1 MKKISRRWIIISFIF
16 ITIICFLIA
25 VKPGDRGG
33 PYHPY
38 FAALNSELRAK
49 GLGRPVIIVDLD
61 RLDKNIDILK
71 KNLKSPLKFRLVVKS
86 LPSMWLVRYILER
99 MGSNRVMVFHGPDL
113 TYLAGQG
120 AGNLDILLG
129 KPMPVNAVKEFYRT
143 LRSGGAFD
151 PSRQIQWLVDT
162 PERLRQYLEFAKD
175 RGIKMKINVEIDV
188 GLHRGGLRSLDE
200 LDTVLALIAE
210 NPSHLRFAGFMGYDV
225 HSASAPAVFGSQ
237 KNAVKKAFGRV
248 MKTYQEFHEHG
259 MKQYPALFSGEL
271 TFNSGGS
278 HTYMLFDGS
287 GPVNDIALGSVLVKP
302 SDFDRP
308 LLGDHEEALFIAVPV
323 LKRLEGILIPFLEG
337 LSGLMSWWN
346 PNRQVTYFIYGG
358 GWRAAYLSPAG
369 LIGNPI
375 YGFSTNQAIVNASA
389 ATGLSVDDHIFL
401 RPSQSEA
408 IMREFGEIIMM
419 RGGKIAGGHPAFP
432 Q

>member
-1 MKKISRRWIIISFIF
+1 MKKISRRWIII
-16 ITIICFLIA
+16 TIIIIAIISLLIA

-33 PYHPY
+33 AYHPY
-38 FAALNSELRAK
+38 FAALNAELRAK
-49 GLGRPVIIVDLD
+49 GPGRPVIIVDLD
-61 RLDKNIDILK
+61 RLDKNIEILR
-71 KNLKSPLKFRLVVKS
+71 KNLKSPMKFRLVVKS
-86 LPSMWLVRYILER
+86 IPSIWLMRYILDR

-120 AGNLDILLG
+120 AKNLDILLG

-143 LRSGGAFD
+143 LRPGGGFD
-151 PSRQIQWLVDT
+151 PAKQVQWLVDT
-162 PERLRQYLEFAKD
+162 PERLRQYLEFAKE
-175 RGIKMKINVEIDV
+175 RGIKMKINMEIDV

-200 LDTVLALIAE
+200 LDAVLSLMAA
-210 NPSHLRFAGFMGYDV
+210 NPAHLLFSGFMGYDV
-225 HSASAPAVFGSQ
+225 HAASAPSVIGS
-237 KNAVKKAFGRV
+237 KMNAVKNAFDRV
-248 MKTYQEFHEHG
+248 MTTYRGFYEHG
-259 MKQYPALFSGEL
+259 MKQYPALFPGEL

-278 HTYMLFDGS
+278 HTFMLFDGS

-308 LLGDHEEALFIAVPV
+308 LLENHEEALFVAVPV
-323 LKRLEGILIPFLEG
+323 LKRLEGILIPFLDG

-369 LIGNPI
+369 LIGNTI
-375 YGFSTNQAIVNASA
+375 YGFSTNQGIVNGSA

-408 IMREFGEIIMM
+408 IMREFGDIIMM
-419 RGGKIAGGHPAFP
+419 RGGKIAVVHPPFP